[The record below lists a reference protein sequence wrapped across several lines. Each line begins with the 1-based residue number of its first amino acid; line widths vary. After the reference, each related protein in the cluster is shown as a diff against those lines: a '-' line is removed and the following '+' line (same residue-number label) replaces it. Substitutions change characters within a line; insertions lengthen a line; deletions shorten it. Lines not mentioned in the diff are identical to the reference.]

1 MAEYTITIKDI
12 AGGIG
17 ISLEG
22 AAETGSKA
30 GMMALTL
37 VLQAKRAAKL
47 AKKANSA
54 ACNCPFCQA
63 ALRGSAE
70 IPPGTTIH

>member
-1 MAEYTITIKDI
+1 MAEYTIRIKDI
-12 AGGIG
+12 DGGIG

-22 AAETGSKA
+22 AGETGSKA

-47 AKKANSA
+47 ARKNNGPEG
-54 ACNCPFCQA
+54 CNCPICQA
-63 ALRGSAE
+63 ARGSAE